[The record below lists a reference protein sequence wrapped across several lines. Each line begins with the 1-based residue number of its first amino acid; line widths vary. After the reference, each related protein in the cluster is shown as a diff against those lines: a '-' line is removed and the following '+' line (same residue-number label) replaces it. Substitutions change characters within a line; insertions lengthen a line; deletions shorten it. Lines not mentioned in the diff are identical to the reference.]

1 MMDLYLEVSLHC
13 LELQVNVQ
21 NQKNKTIYGMFYGV
35 IHGMSFS
42 PYHHLYTFAQDKEE
56 SKSDF
61 EVMDIQDF
69 EELGL
74 GIGRKKAG
82 KQ

>member
-1 MMDLYLEVSLHC
+1 
-13 LELQVNVQ
+13 
-21 NQKNKTIYGMFYGV
+21 MFYGV

-61 EVMDIQDF
+61 EVMDI
-69 EELGL
+69 
-74 GIGRKKAG
+74 
-82 KQ
+82 